1 MTIPYPW
8 KVHRT
13 PKNINKEVH
22 FFVRCRVKACNFTKD
37 EFFQGFFQK
46 ILLKQ
51 EIVFL
56 YKLFPRFKDNLFLE
70 TAANGC
76 FYMHLTIF
84 GCYDY
89 VALL

>member
-1 MTIPYPW
+1 M
-8 KVHRT
+8 
-13 PKNINKEVH
+13 
-22 FFVRCRVKACNFTKD
+22 KAYKFTKD
-37 EFFQGFFQK
+37 EFFQRFFHR
-46 ILLKQ
+46 ILLTGFVSQ
-51 EIVFL
+51 VFL